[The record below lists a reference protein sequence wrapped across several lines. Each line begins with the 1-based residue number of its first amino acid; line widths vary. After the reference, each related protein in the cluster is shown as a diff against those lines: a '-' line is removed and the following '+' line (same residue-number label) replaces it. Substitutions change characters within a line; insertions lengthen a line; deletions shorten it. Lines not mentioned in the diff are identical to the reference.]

1 MKRVSGFY
9 CARLADDGFL
19 MGSAGCGAPGFRFDS
34 LLQSLHCMY
43 GQQLMPLLPRVSGAC
58 LCLLGLDTG
67 LSNEAAAF
75 HIAAI
80 CVWYCHGSKL
90 IPSSSASLIRGS
102 WA

>member
-1 MKRVSGFY
+1 
-9 CARLADDGFL
+9 

-43 GQQLMPLLPRVSGAC
+43 GQQLMPL

-90 IPSSSASLIRGS
+90 IPSSSASLIRGR